1 MEEFVIKGGKVFC
14 YKNGFDGE
22 QLDILVSN
30 DKVKDIGKN
39 LIADKVIDVRGL
51 WVFPGFID
59 IHVHLREPGG
69 EDSETIETGTKA
81 AAKGGITT
89 IVAMANTDPKID
101 SPEVYFEVKN
111 RISRKALVNV
121 IQSANATKGM
131 EGKEITEMG
140 LIKNLGGYIF
150 TDDGKPISDAKVM
163 YRVLTYAKN
172 FDVLIFEHP
181 EEPSLSEGGVINQ
194 GLKSLELGLQG
205 IPSCSES
212 IAVAKC
218 ILLAK
223 ETNSYIH
230 LQHIS
235 TKESVE
241 LIRWAKDHG
250 INVTCEVTPHHLIL
264 TEDSIQ
270 SHLDTNK
277 KMNPPLRTE
286 EDRQCLLNALKD
298 GIIDVIAT
306 DHAPHTFFSKSQTLQ
321 EAPFGTIGLETALP
335 MLYTYI
341 VDDGIISILDLVKLF
356 SFNPSRIIK
365 VPNKGHLSIGADAD
379 IVVFDPNEEFII
391 DERFF
396 VSKSRNSCFLGMKA
410 KGKVKLTFVNGNLVF
425 SD

>member
-30 DKVKDIGKN
+30 GKVKDIDKN

-365 VPNKGHLSIGADAD
+365 VPNKGHLSIGADA
-379 IVVFDPNEEFII
+379 
-391 DERFF
+391 
-396 VSKSRNSCFLGMKA
+396 
-410 KGKVKLTFVNGNLVF
+410 
-425 SD
+425 

>member
-30 DKVKDIGKN
+30 GKVKDIGKN